1 MTMLRSLQLENFK
14 AFGQRTVIPLAPITL
29 ILGQNSAGKS
39 SVLQALS
46 LLKQSRANRDTG
58 ALLLPRTEG
67 GYADLGSFQEMVF
80 DHDLSRTVAVRLEMP
95 WSPPKRRKGKEVVLP
110 DFPSVGYEL
119 GFSRRSQEQ
128 DITLGHLKV
137 FLGQMEK
144 PVAVFSF
151 VEVTPDIEQWA
162 LEDCVRSSRRMPAVL
177 RAVQCVEITDDP
189 AFYEPAHQH
198 FCKLRRYVYRGL
210 RRAWTNFDAVAQE
223 RTLFDDDEEWQQDR
237 DKIIRN
243 AHQRLRDRIKEFS
256 KKVSLSEYIEAQR
269 KEWLTTKLLL
279 DGFIPLSSWST
290 IGLESLWQL
299 DFRFGLDSRFG
310 VRLPKSREPSL
321 SAIALRAGTT
331 LEGLLRKVF
340 PLGPFRRAPQR
351 WYVFSGTTPENV
363 GFLGNSLPDLLY
375 RKPELV
381 DSTNSWLQRLDIGYR
396 LQVQPLGGRDKD
408 LFEVRLQDT
417 RRQPAVDV
425 ALSDVG
431 YGISQI
437 LPFIVQ
443 GLTAKEEII
452 TIEQPEV
459 HIHPRLQA
467 DLGDLLIE
475 AIQEQ
480 RRNQFIIE
488 THSEHLALRLQR
500 RVREKKLSPND
511 ISVVYVSRGANG
523 ATVQPLRLD
532 EEGDFMDDF
541 PGGFFPERLRE
552 LR

>member
-1 MTMLRSLQLENFK
+1 
-14 AFGQRTVIPLAPITL
+14 
-29 ILGQNSAGKS
+29 
-39 SVLQALS
+39 
-46 LLKQSRANRDTG
+46 
-58 ALLLPRTEG
+58 
-67 GYADLGSFQEMVF
+67 
-80 DHDLSRTVAVRLEMP
+80 
-95 WSPPKRRKGKEVVLP
+95 
-110 DFPSVGYEL
+110 
-119 GFSRRSQEQ
+119 
-128 DITLGHLKV
+128 
-137 FLGQMEK
+137 MEK
-144 PVAVFSF
+144 PVGVFSF
-151 VEVTPDIEQWA
+151 VEVTPHIEQWA
-162 LEDCVRSSRRMPAVL
+162 LEDCARSSRRMPAVL
-177 RAVQCVEITDDP
+177 RVIECVDVTDDP
-189 AFYEPAHQH
+189 VFYEPAHQY
-198 FCKLRRYVYRGL
+198 FCKLRRYVYREL
-210 RRAWTNFDAVAQE
+210 RRAWAKFDTVAESVAAERSLFEDDQE
-223 RTLFDDDEEWQQDR
+223 WKHEHE
-237 DKIIRN
+237 KIIRN
-243 AHQRLRDRIKEFS
+243 ARQRLQDRITEFS
-256 KKVSLSEYIEAQR
+256 KEVSLSDYIQAQR

-279 DGFIPLSSWST
+279 DGFLPFSSLTT
-290 IGLESLWQL
+290 IGAASLWQL
-299 DFRFGLDSRFG
+299 NFQFGLDSRFG
-310 VRLPKSREPSL
+310 IRLPKSREPSL
-321 SAIALRAGTT
+321 SDIALRSGAI

-363 GFLGNSLPDLLY
+363 GVLGNSLPDLLY

-381 DSTNSWLQRLDIGYR
+381 DSTNSWLKRLDIGYR

-417 RRQPAVDV
+417 RRRPAVDV

-475 AIQEQ
+475 AIQEP

-500 RVREKKLSPND
+500 RVRERIITPKD
-511 ISVVYVSRGANG
+511 ISVVYVSRGPSG
-523 ATVQPLRLD
+523 ATVQSLRVD
-532 EEGDFMDDF
+532 EEGDFIDDF